1 MLLMLT
7 MSMYLGACIGGM
19 HLIKTPYA
27 SLQKEAN
34 KIVKDGGLAVV
45 GTGSSKRESGA
56 RDKAQNDGNTKL
68 GRALEVKVKSY
79 EKRFF
84 EEIGTADDS
93 EINEAFNQVSEQ
105 LSKQVLN
112 GILPREEK
120 MTKGEGI
127 YKAYVLMVIDPKTF
141 MQSFQDQMKKQKVMY
156 TKYRQSEMSREMEEK
171 IKGYDD
177 F

>member
-1 MLLMLT
+1 
-7 MSMYLGACIGGM
+7 
-19 HLIKTPYA
+19 
-27 SLQKEAN
+27 
-34 KIVKDGGLAVV
+34 
-45 GTGSSKRESGA
+45 
-56 RDKAQNDGNTKL
+56 
-68 GRALEVKVKSY
+68 
-79 EKRFF
+79 
-84 EEIGTADDS
+84 
-93 EINEAFNQVSEQ
+93 
-105 LSKQVLN
+105 
-112 GILPREEK
+112 